1 MVYKVWVLKT
11 FLSVLFALYGLYI
24 ISPHFFTQKTKSCG
38 ECLNNQQHE
47 LAGDSLYKQ
56 GHTFFFSFFFFLFIY
71 FLQKKNDYKPFT
83 TYNIRLKRVLS
94 L

>member
-56 GHTFFFSFFFFLFIY
+56 GHTFFFSSSSFYLFIS
-71 FLQKKNDYKPFT
+71 FKKRMITN
-83 TYNIRLKRVLS
+83 LS
-94 L
+94 PPTILD